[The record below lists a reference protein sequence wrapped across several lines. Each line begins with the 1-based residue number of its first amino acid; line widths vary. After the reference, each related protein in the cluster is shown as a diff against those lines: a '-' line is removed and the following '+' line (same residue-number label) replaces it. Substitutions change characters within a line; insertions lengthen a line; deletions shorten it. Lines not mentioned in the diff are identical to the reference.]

1 MNLRKVIAALSF
13 ITFLGVHE
21 LQAQRPEL
29 TVGEPERLA
38 EEWMTRL
45 NALDDWSLS
54 VEKKEQGLDQVLDRM
69 MEIYGPDVLAEVPP
83 HDKDQIGPVVLRGAG
98 QLRKYFE
105 RIARTQVRLDYII
118 PRQTT
123 KQFEG
128 VEMIYSKQ
136 LPWGGLGVSFP
147 IIAVYSARQDRRRF
161 MSPGMVVLQTGE
173 DKKIHR
179 IRFYLTELAEVFAL

>member
-1 MNLRKVIAALSF
+1 MRKLIIILTF
-13 ITFLGVHE
+13 ITFMGAFE
-21 LQAQRPEL
+21 LQAQRPD
-29 TVGEPERLA
+29 VAIGEPERLA
-38 EEWMTRL
+38 GEWMARL

-54 VEKKEQGLDQVLDRM
+54 FEKKEEGLDQVLDRM
-69 MEIYGPDVLAEVPP
+69 MELYAPDVLAEVPP
-83 HDKDQIGPVVLRGAG
+83 HDKDQIGPVVLRGSG

-105 RIARTQVRLDYII
+105 KIARTQVRLDYII
-118 PRQTT
+118 PRQTA

-128 VEMIYSKQ
+128 IEMIYSRE

-147 IIAVYSARQDRRRF
+147 IIAVYSLRENRRRF

-179 IRFYLTELAEVFAL
+179 FRLYLTELAEVMAL